1 MNKKQDE
8 KDLELV
14 MLGRE
19 SETFQ
24 MQGEETLTYF
34 DEMRTNR
41 DEYKKLSE
49 ENSNLAQ
56 ENQYTIDRLINE
68 HE

>member
-1 MNKKQDE
+1 MNQKLDE

-24 MQGEETLTYF
+24 MQGEEHLTYF

-49 ENSNLAQ
+49 ENSSLAQ
-56 ENQYTIDRLINE
+56 EN
-68 HE
+68 

>member
-1 MNKKQDE
+1 MNQKLDE